1 MNVQQADNIWMI
13 AKVLQEH
20 DFTKSPLRVR
30 LVAEGVCIDQSAN
43 TKHVTIPFEIGPLAN
58 RLRLTGSYPP
68 THTHYWYVICFGG
81 FSFLLNLCIKKY
93 WPNIF
98 LTATMLPVFLSIAF
112 HTIPYACHNEIEI
125 KSLIVAEKCIRETKS
140 IGKFSRKVKRKEPRD
155 MSDTCFGD

>member
-1 MNVQQADNIWMI
+1 MMRVILAAGNGVMSHDGRYGLTHVFKNQVNVLVVVGPVNVQQADNIWMI

-68 THTHYWYVICFGG
+68 HTHTHIIDMLYALGV
-81 FSFLLNLCIKKY
+81 FLL
-93 WPNIF
+93 F
-98 LTATMLPVFLSIAF
+98 
-112 HTIPYACHNEIEI
+112 
-125 KSLIVAEKCIRETKS
+125 
-140 IGKFSRKVKRKEPRD
+140 
-155 MSDTCFGD
+155 